1 MKTDLFKKKAA
12 FWQTI
17 ISLDSK
23 EGLVPI
29 LDSMEHGVIVVD
41 SKGWV
46 VYVNPSFEK
55 ITGLKPL
62 HRLGKNL
69 LKIAPGGPISRVLA
83 TGKSIYNEKYQMY
96 DSSVELIT
104 YNDPIIIN
112 GKIIGV
118 ISVIQDANEIEILLK
133 KLEGS
138 KKTIKTL
145 SNKFAHVA
153 KAKYGFGDI
162 VGSSPKFMKCIQ
174 MANQIAKTESTV
186 LILGESGTGKELFA
200 HAIHQASYRNDKPFV
215 RVNCAAIPS
224 NLLESEFFGYEKGA
238 FTGANQ
244 QKMGMFELANEGT
257 IFLDEIG
264 DMSFNLQAKLLRILE
279 EGDMYRVGGI
289 NPINIDVRV
298 IAATNRNLFKLVK
311 QGKFRE
317 DLYYRIS
324 VLNIEIPVLKERK
337 DDILLLAEVFL
348 KKANRKLGKKISGF
362 SKDAKEILEFYHW
375 PGNIRELRNAIE
387 RSVAMA
393 DDDILTAQDLYFI
406 RPENKKEIDF
416 KSLVPLKVVERE
428 MIKCALDKFG
438 ISVEGKKKAADAL
451 GISLRSL
458 YNKIKEYRL

>member
-1 MKTDLFKKKAA
+1 MIKEIEENKYLCND
-12 FWQTI
+12 
-17 ISLDSK
+17 LDSSNLNK
-23 EGLVPI
+23 IMIPVLGC
-29 LDSMEHGVIVVD
+29 MKNGVIIAD
-41 SKGWV
+41 KDGWV
-46 VYVNPSFEK
+46 VYVNPVYQK
-55 ITGLKPL
+55 VTGLKMTE
-62 HRLGKNL
+62 RMGKNI
-69 LKIAPGGPISRVLA
+69 LKIAPDCPLSRSLK
-83 TGKSIYNEKYQMY
+83 TGKSIPNENFKLF
-96 DSSVELIT
+96 DIDNELVANTNPIT
-104 YNDPIIIN
+104 IKD
-112 GKIIGV
+112 KIVGV
-118 ISVIQDANEIEILLK
+118 ISVFQNASKVRTILK
-133 KLEGS
+133 ELEGS

-200 HAIHQASYRNDKPFV
+200 HAIHQAGYRNDKPFV

-279 EGDMYRVGGI
+279 EGEMYRVGGI
-289 NPINIDVRV
+289 NPINVDVRV

-324 VLNIEIPVLKERK
+324 VLNIEIPSLKERK

-348 KKANRKLGKKISGF
+348 KKANRKLGKKVSGF

-406 RPENKKEIDF
+406 RAESKKEIDF
-416 KSLVPLKVVERE
+416 KNLVPLKVAERE

-438 ISVEGKKKAADAL
+438 VSVEGKKKAADAL

-458 YNKIKEYRL
+458 YNKIR